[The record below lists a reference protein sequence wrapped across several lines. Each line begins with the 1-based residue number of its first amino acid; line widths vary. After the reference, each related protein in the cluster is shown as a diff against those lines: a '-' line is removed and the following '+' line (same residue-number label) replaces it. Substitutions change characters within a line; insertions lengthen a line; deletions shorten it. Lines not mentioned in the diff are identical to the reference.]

1 MRLLYNYTKQ
11 LQHDVLPTLLTLSCQ
26 HNIELCF
33 VEPEPGVTTVNMFF
47 NNSEECG
54 QHNIVQSCF

>member
-11 LQHDVLPTLLTLSCQ
+11 LQNYVLPTLSCQ

-47 NNSEECG
+47 NNCEELG